1 MSPAAKPR
9 TLPRPFDYHWGSG
22 QIVEEAAFSA
32 EHHEPAI
39 QLLEYEGGEHDGLW
53 QIRSCFYNPRGM
65 FQRSPMVVGADEI
78 KGLRAALKKTPKLRR
93 LLKKLVE

>member
-1 MSPAAKPR
+1 MSPAAKSR
-9 TLPRPFDYHWGSG
+9 IVPRPFKYEWGAG

-39 QLLEYEGGEHDGLW
+39 QLLEYQGSEHDGLW
-53 QIRSCFYNPRGM
+53 QIRFCFYNPRGM
-65 FQRSPMVVGADEI
+65 FQRSPMLVGADEI